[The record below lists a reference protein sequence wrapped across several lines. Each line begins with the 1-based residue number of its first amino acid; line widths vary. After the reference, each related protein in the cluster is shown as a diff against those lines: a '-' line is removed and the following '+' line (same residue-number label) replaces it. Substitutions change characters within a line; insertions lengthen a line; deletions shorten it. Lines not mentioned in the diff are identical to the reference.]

1 MTSRGDS
8 WIFRHPCGCAFGLSD
23 ITSVRDT
30 SEASAWRRMYDT
42 AAERREA
49 QARGV
54 TATREAWEDYRHAV
68 YEQLSGS
75 WVCPHKTA
83 EVTS

>member
-1 MTSRGDS
+1 MSRSDS
-8 WIFRHPCGCAFGLSD
+8 WIFRDACGCAFGLSD

-49 QARGV
+49 KARGV
-54 TATREAWEDYRHAV
+54 TATREAWEDYSAAGV
-68 YEQLSGS
+68 YDQLAGKHVCNRGS
-75 WVCPHKTA
+75 V
-83 EVTS
+83 